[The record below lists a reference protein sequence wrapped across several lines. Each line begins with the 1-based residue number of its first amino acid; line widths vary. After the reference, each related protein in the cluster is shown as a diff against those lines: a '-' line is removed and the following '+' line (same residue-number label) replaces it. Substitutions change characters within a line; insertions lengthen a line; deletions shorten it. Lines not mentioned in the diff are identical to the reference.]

1 MSRALVIIFVKNLD
15 IGTVKTR
22 LAKTIGDYGAFEVYS
37 ELVKLTEHV
46 TLNLEEDVK
55 VYFSKKV
62 FSDLW
67 PNTSKH
73 VQLGDNLGDRMLNAF
88 TDGFNQ
94 GYDKIILIGSDLPDL
109 NEQHIKKTISYLDNN
124 DVVFGPAD
132 DGGYYLIGMNTLIPN
147 IFKDKP
153 WSQPNLL
160 KVTLQELDE
169 LNHSVA
175 TLENLNDID
184 TYEDLIESTF
194 YKSNLKLQEKIQQL
208 ND

>member
-88 TDGFNQ
+88 TDGFDQ

-194 YKSNLKLQEKIQQL
+194 YKSNLRLQEKIQQL

>member
-88 TDGFNQ
+88 TDGFDQ

>member
-1 MSRALVIIFVKNLD
+1 MSRALVIVFVKNLE

-22 LAKTIGDYGAFEVYS
+22 LAKTIGDYGAYEVYS

-46 TLNLEEDVK
+46 TLNLEEDIR
-55 VYFSKKV
+55 VYFSQNV
-62 FSDLW
+62 VSELW
-67 PNTSKH
+67 SNTSKH

-88 TDGFNQ
+88 RDGFNL
-94 GYDKIILIGSDLPDL
+94 GYDKIVLIGSDLPDL
-109 NEQHIKKTISYLDNN
+109 NKQLIERAISSLDNN

-160 KVTLQELDE
+160 KVSIEELDE
-169 LNHSVA
+169 LNRSVA

-184 TYEDLIESTF
+184 TFEDLIDSSF

>member
-1 MSRALVIIFVKNLD
+1 MSRALVIVFVKNLD

-194 YKSNLKLQEKIQQL
+194 YKSNLRLQENIQQL

>member
-1 MSRALVIIFVKNLD
+1 VV
-15 IGTVKTR
+15 
-22 LAKTIGDYGAFEVYS
+22 S
-37 ELVKLTEHV
+37 ELW
-46 TLNLEEDVK
+46 
-55 VYFSKKV
+55 F
-62 FSDLW
+62 
-67 PNTSKH
+67 NTSKH

-88 TDGFNQ
+88 RDGFNL
-94 GYDKIILIGSDLPDL
+94 GYDKIVLIGSDLPDL
-109 NEQHIKKTISYLDNN
+109 NKQLIERAISSLDNN

-160 KVTLQELDE
+160 DVSLEELDE

-184 TYEDLIESTF
+184 TFEDLIDSKF
-194 YKSNLKLQEKIQQL
+194 YQSNLKLQEKIQQL